1 MTAEAEVLNK
11 ILDTLQVLNKK
22 FDQFIL
28 HKSPVGAGCLDAA
41 SILNLPDHLRKSA
54 LIVLTNGRV
63 TAMDV
68 AAETKRCRAVESGY
82 LNILVTMGYLKKERG
97 SRIVHFFVN
106 QDN

>member
-11 ILDTLQVLNKK
+11 VLDTLQALNKK

-41 SILNLPDHLRKSA
+41 SILNLPDLRKSA

-63 TAMDV
+63 TAKDV

-82 LNILVTMGYLKKERG
+82 LNTLVTMGYLKKERG
-97 SRIVHFFVN
+97 SRIVYFFVN